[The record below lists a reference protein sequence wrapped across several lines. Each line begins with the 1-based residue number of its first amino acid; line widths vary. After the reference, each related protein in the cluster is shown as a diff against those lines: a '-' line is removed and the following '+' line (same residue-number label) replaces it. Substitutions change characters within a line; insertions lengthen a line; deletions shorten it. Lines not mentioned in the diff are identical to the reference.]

1 MWPAPLQR
9 RMGATVPDGSESEP
23 SSAGLRTDVAH
34 SARVY
39 DYLLGGKDNYAAD
52 RAAAEEVVRIAPYMR
67 TSVRANR
74 EFMVR
79 VARYLAAEAGIRQFL
94 DIGTGLPTSP
104 NLHEVVQGV
113 DPSARVVYVD
123 NDPIV
128 LVHARAL
135 LTGTPEGRS
144 RYIHADLAEPDA
156 ILASP
161 EVRDTLDLSRPV
173 ALCLIAVLHFVHD
186 EELARGVVRRLMDAL
201 PSGSHLALSTIT
213 IDSAP
218 EEVGDAVRRYNAR
231 GINSKARTKAQVRS
245 FFDGFELI
253 EPGLTPVHHWR
264 PDERARAID
273 DSQVSMYGGVAVK
286 R

>member
-1 MWPAPLQR
+1 
-9 RMGATVPDGSESEP
+9 MGATVPDASESEP
-23 SSAGLRTDVAH
+23 SSADLRTDVAH

-104 NLHEVVQGV
+104 NLHEVVQEV

-231 GINSKARTKAQVRS
+231 GINSQARTKAQVRS

>member
-1 MWPAPLQR
+1 
-9 RMGATVPDGSESEP
+9 MGATVPDASESEP
-23 SSAGLRTDVAH
+23 SSADLRTDVAH

-156 ILASP
+156 VLASP
-161 EVRDTLDLSRPV
+161 VVRDTLDLSRPV

>member
-1 MWPAPLQR
+1 
-9 RMGATVPDGSESEP
+9 MGATVPDASESEP
-23 SSAGLRTDVAH
+23 TSADLRTDVAH

>member
-1 MWPAPLQR
+1 M
-9 RMGATVPDGSESEP
+9 PDASESEP
-23 SSAGLRTDVAH
+23 SSADLRTDVAH

-104 NLHEVVQGV
+104 NLHEVVQEV

>member
-1 MWPAPLQR
+1 
-9 RMGATVPDGSESEP
+9 MGATVPDASESEP
-23 SSAGLRTDVAH
+23 SSADLRTDVAH

-113 DPSARVVYVD
+113 DPSARVVYAD

>member
-1 MWPAPLQR
+1 M
-9 RMGATVPDGSESEP
+9 
-23 SSAGLRTDVAH
+23 
-34 SARVY
+34 
-39 DYLLGGKDNYAAD
+39 
-52 RAAAEEVVRIAPYMR
+52 
-67 TSVRANR
+67 
-74 EFMVR
+74 
-79 VARYLAAEAGIRQFL
+79 
-94 DIGTGLPTSP
+94 
-104 NLHEVVQGV
+104 
-113 DPSARVVYVD
+113 
-123 NDPIV
+123 
-128 LVHARAL
+128 
-135 LTGTPEGRS
+135 
-144 RYIHADLAEPDA
+144 
-156 ILASP
+156 
-161 EVRDTLDLSRPV
+161 
-173 ALCLIAVLHFVHD
+173 LHFVHD

>member
-1 MWPAPLQR
+1 
-9 RMGATVPDGSESEP
+9 MGATVPDASESEP
-23 SSAGLRTDVAH
+23 TSADLRTDVAH

-156 ILASP
+156 VLASP
-161 EVRDTLDLSRPV
+161 VVRDTLDLSRPV

>member
-1 MWPAPLQR
+1 
-9 RMGATVPDGSESEP
+9 MGATVPDASESEP
-23 SSAGLRTDVAH
+23 TSADLRTDVAH

-161 EVRDTLDLSRPV
+161 VVRDTLDLSRPV

>member
-1 MWPAPLQR
+1 
-9 RMGATVPDGSESEP
+9 MGATVPDAAESEP
-23 SSAGLRTDVAH
+23 SSADLRTDVAH

-52 RAAAEEVVRIAPYMR
+52 RTAAEEVVRIAPYMR

-74 EFMVR
+74 DFMVR
-79 VARYLAAEAGIRQFL
+79 VARYLAAEAGVRQFL

-104 NLHEVVQGV
+104 NLHEVVQEV
-113 DPSARVVYVD
+113 DPSSRVVYVD

-135 LTGTPEGRS
+135 LTSTPEGRS
-144 RYIHADLAEPDA
+144 RYIHADLAEPEA
-156 ILASP
+156 ILASA
-161 EVRDTLDLSRPV
+161 EVRETLDLSRPV

-218 EEVGDAVRRYNAR
+218 DEVGDAVRKYNSR
-231 GINSKARTKAQVRS
+231 GINSKARTKAQVRG

-253 EPGLTPVHHWR
+253 EPGLVPVHHWR

>member
-9 RMGATVPDGSESEP
+9 RMGATVPDASESEP
-23 SSAGLRTDVAH
+23 SSADLRTDVAH

-104 NLHEVVQGV
+104 NLHEVVQEV

>member
-1 MWPAPLQR
+1 
-9 RMGATVPDGSESEP
+9 MGATVPDASESEP
-23 SSAGLRTDVAH
+23 SSADLRTDVAH

-104 NLHEVVQGV
+104 NLHEVVQEV

-218 EEVGDAVRRYNAR
+218 EEVCDAVRRYNAR